1 VLAIAMLSIPA
12 FAQGMGGSGSIDIF
26 GKNGVIFQTEGSAYL
41 FPEFQDTNADTMV
54 VGNDR
59 AMAFGVPWHRAP
71 VTLATNNLEVIKN
84 QDTGEC
90 NCCYGN
96 VSPSCQDCCI
106 KVNIDQ
112 IKIGNRDALAFG
124 FASATN
130 NVKVVANQQ

>member
-1 VLAIAMLSIPA
+1 MLAIAMLSIPA

-54 VGNDR
+54 IGNDR

-84 QDTGEC
+84 QDTGDC
-90 NCCYGN
+90 NCCDGR
-96 VSPSCQDCCI
+96 SICQDCCI

-130 NVKVVANQQ
+130 NVKVIANQQ

>member
-54 VGNDR
+54 IGNDR

-90 NCCYGN
+90 ECCEEE
-96 VSPSCQDCCI
+96 CQDCCI

>member
-1 VLAIAMLSIPA
+1 MLAIAMLSIPA

-84 QDTGEC
+84 QDTGEDFEKP
-90 NCCYGN
+90 N
-96 VSPSCQDCCI
+96 
-106 KVNIDQ
+106 
-112 IKIGNRDALAFG
+112 
-124 FASATN
+124 
-130 NVKVVANQQ
+130 

>member
-1 VLAIAMLSIPA
+1 MLAIAMLSIPA
-12 FAQGMGGSGSIDIF
+12 FAQGMGGTGSIDIF
-26 GKNGVIFQTEGSAYL
+26 GKNGVIFQTEGSAFL
-41 FPEFQDTNADTMV
+41 FPEFQDTNADTMLI
-54 VGNDR
+54 GNDR

-90 NCCYGN
+90 ECCGDE
-96 VSPSCQDCCI
+96 CQDCCI